1 MNINNKINIDIMET
15 TTTKTENK
23 MVKMFN
29 ELKAKHP
36 DAVILFRVG
45 DFYESYFDDAKKVSE
60 VLGITLTKR
69 SGEDGYYLAGF
80 PHHALDTYLPKLI
93 RAGLR
98 VAICDDIS
106 EPVKLKKRGS
116 NETTQE
122 PQVKDA
128 DAEEIKDEEQPQEPQ
143 TDEQPTETKSTKIIY
158 TDKEAEDYTP
168 KNGKTFALTE
178 MQEIIGGY
186 VEPIRLNDGRMII
199 VDEDGKS
206 KDKAVNIPATN
217 ILRRDHFTT
226 DYIVGTAIV
235 CDADMVD

>member
-1 MNINNKINIDIMET
+1 MET

-23 MVKMFN
+23 MVKQFN

-45 DFYESYFDDAKKVSE
+45 DFYESYFDDAKKVADAT
-60 VLGITLTKR
+60 GATLTKR
-69 SGEDGYYLAGF
+69 SGEDGYYLTGF

-106 EPVKLKKRGS
+106 EPNKIEKRGS
-116 NETTQE
+116 DETTE
-122 PQVKDA
+122 PQVEDA

-143 TDEQPTETKSTKIIY
+143 TDEQPTETKSAKIIY

-168 KNGKTFALTE
+168 KNGRTFELEE
-178 MQEIIGGY
+178 MQEIVGGY

-217 ILRRDHFTT
+217 ILRRDHYTT

-235 CDADMVD
+235 CDADMID

>member
-1 MNINNKINIDIMET
+1 MET
-15 TTTKTENK
+15 KKAVNK
-23 MVKMFN
+23 MVETFN

-45 DFYESYFDDAKKVSE
+45 DFYESYFEDAKKVSK

-69 SGEDGYYLAGF
+69 SGEDGYYLTGF
-80 PHHALDTYLPKLI
+80 PYHALDTYLPKPI

-98 VAICDDIS
+98 AAICDDIS
-106 EPVKLKKRGS
+106 EPIKLKTRGS
-116 NETTQE
+116 DETTHE
-122 PQVKDA
+122 PQVEDA
-128 DAEEIKDEEQPQEPQ
+128 EPEEIKAAEQPQEPQ
-143 TDEQPTETKSTKIIY
+143 TDEQPTETKSAKIIY

-217 ILRRDHFTT
+217 ILRRDHYTT

-235 CDADMVD
+235 CDADMVE

>member
-1 MNINNKINIDIMET
+1 MET

-29 ELKAKHP
+29 ELKAKHS

-45 DFYESYFDDAKKVSE
+45 DFYVSYFDDAKKLSE
-60 VLGITLTKR
+60 VLGLTLKN
-69 SGEDGYYLAGF
+69 DLAGF
-80 PHHALDTYLPKLI
+80 RYHALDTYLPKLI

-106 EPVKLKKRGS
+106 EPIKLKRRGS
-116 NETTQE
+116 DETTQE
-122 PQVKDA
+122 PQVEDA
-128 DAEEIKDEEQPQEPQ
+128 DAEEIKDEEQPQEPK
-143 TDEQPTETKSTKIIY
+143 TDEQATETKSAKIIY

-168 KNGKTFALTE
+168 KNGKTFEFDELKG
-178 MQEIIGGY
+178 IVGGY
-186 VEPIRLNDGRMII
+186 FEIVWLNDGRMII

-217 ILRRDHFTT
+217 ILRRDHYTT

-235 CDADMVD
+235 CDADMVE

>member
-1 MNINNKINIDIMET
+1 MET

-23 MVKMFN
+23 MIKQFN

-45 DFYESYFDDAKKVSE
+45 DFYESRFDDAEKIAD
-60 VLGITLTKR
+60 VLGLTLTRQAKT
-69 SGEDGYYLAGF
+69 EMDLAGF
-80 PHHALDTYLPKLI
+80 PYHALDTYLPKLI

-106 EPVKLKKRGS
+106 EPTKLKKRGS
-116 NETTQE
+116 DETTQE
-122 PQVKDA
+122 PQMEDA
-128 DAEEIKDEEQPQEPQ
+128 DAEEIKDEEQPQESQ
-143 TDEQPTETKSTKIIY
+143 TDEQPTETKSAKIIY

-186 VEPIRLNDGRMII
+186 VEPIRLNDGRIII

-235 CDADMVD
+235 CDADMIE

>member
-1 MNINNKINIDIMET
+1 MET

-23 MVKMFN
+23 MVETFN

-45 DFYESYFDDAKKVSE
+45 DFYESRFDDAKKIAD
-60 VLGITLTKR
+60 VLGLTLTRQAKTKM
-69 SGEDGYYLAGF
+69 DLAGF
-80 PHHALDTYLPKLI
+80 PYHALDTYLPKLI

-106 EPVKLKKRGS
+106 EPIKLKKRGS
-116 NETTQE
+116 DETTQE
-122 PQVKDA
+122 PQVEDA
-128 DAEEIKDEEQPQEPQ
+128 DAEEVKDEEQPQEQQ
-143 TDEQPTETKSTKIIY
+143 TDEQPTETKSAKIIY
-158 TDKEAEDYTP
+158 TDKGAEDYTP
-168 KNGKTFALTE
+168 KNGTTFELEE
-178 MQEIIGGY
+178 MQKIVGGY
-186 VEPIRLNDGRMII
+186 IEIVRLRDGRMII

-217 ILRRDHFTT
+217 ILRRDHYTT

-235 CDADMVD
+235 CDADMID

>member
-1 MNINNKINIDIMET
+1 MET
-15 TTTKTENK
+15 TTTKTESK
-23 MVKMFN
+23 MVKQFN

-45 DFYESYFDDAKKVSE
+45 DFYESYFEDAKKVADAT
-60 VLGITLTKR
+60 GTTLTKR
-69 SGEDGYYLAGF
+69 SGEDGYYLTGF
-80 PHHALDTYLPKLI
+80 PHHALDIYLPKII
-93 RAGLR
+93 RAGNR
-98 VAICDDIS
+98 VAICDDIFKAIKQES
-106 EPVKLKKRGS
+106 S
-116 NETTQE
+116 DSDETTQE
-122 PQVKDA
+122 PQVEDA
-128 DAEEIKDEEQPQEPQ
+128 EAEEIKDEEQPQEPQ
-143 TDEQPTETKSTKIIY
+143 TDEQPTETKSAKIIY

-186 VEPIRLNDGRMII
+186 IEPIRLNDGRMII

-206 KDKAVNIPATN
+206 KNKAVNIPVTN

-235 CDADMVD
+235 CDDDMID

>member
-1 MNINNKINIDIMET
+1 MRKMIET
-15 TTTKTENK
+15 FK
-23 MVKMFN
+23 M
-29 ELKAKHP
+29 LKEKHS
-36 DAVILFRVG
+36 DVLILFRVG
-45 DFYESYFDDAKKVSE
+45 DFYESYFEDAKKVSE
-60 VLGITLTKR
+60 VLGVTLTENEKDDIFIT
-69 SGEDGYYLAGF
+69 SF
-80 PHHALDTYLPKLI
+80 PTQSLDTYLPKLI

-106 EPVKLKKRGS
+106 EPTKLKKRGS

-122 PQVKDA
+122 PQVEDA
-128 DAEEIKDEEQPQEPQ
+128 DAEEIKDDEQPQEPQ
-143 TDEQPTETKSTKIIY
+143 TDVQPTETKSAKIIY
-158 TDKEAEDYTP
+158 TDKETEDYTP

-186 VEPIRLNDGRMII
+186 VEPIRLTDGRMII
-199 VDEDGKS
+199 VDEGGKS

-235 CDADMVD
+235 CDADMID

>member
-1 MNINNKINIDIMET
+1 MET

-23 MVKMFN
+23 MVKQFN
-29 ELKAKHP
+29 ELKARHP

-45 DFYESYFDDAKKVSE
+45 DFYESYFDDAKKVADAT
-60 VLGITLTKR
+60 GATLTKR
-69 SGEDGYYLAGF
+69 SGEDGYYLTGF

-93 RAGLR
+93 RAGSR

-106 EPVKLKKRGS
+106 EPTKIEKRGS
-116 NETTQE
+116 DETTE
-122 PQVKDA
+122 PQVEDA

-143 TDEQPTETKSTKIIY
+143 TDEQPTETKSAKIIY

-186 VEPIRLNDGRMII
+186 IEPIRLNDGRMII

-217 ILRRDHFTT
+217 ILRRDHYTT

-235 CDADMVD
+235 CDADMID

>member
-1 MNINNKINIDIMET
+1 MET

-23 MVKMFN
+23 MVKQFN

-45 DFYESYFDDAKKVSE
+45 DFYESYFDDAKKVADAT
-60 VLGITLTKR
+60 GATLTKR
-69 SGEDGYYLAGF
+69 SGEDGYYLTGF

-106 EPVKLKKRGS
+106 EPTKIEKRGS
-116 NETTQE
+116 DETTE
-122 PQVKDA
+122 PQVEDA

-143 TDEQPTETKSTKIIY
+143 TDEQPTETKSAKIIY

-168 KNGKTFALTE
+168 KNGKSFALTE

-186 VEPIRLNDGRMII
+186 IEPIRLNDGRMII

-217 ILRRDHFTT
+217 ILRRDHYTT

-235 CDADMVD
+235 CDADMID

>member
-1 MNINNKINIDIMET
+1 MIET
-15 TTTKTENK
+15 FK
-23 MVKMFN
+23 M
-29 ELKAKHP
+29 LKEKHS
-36 DAVILFRVG
+36 DVLILFRVG
-45 DFYESYFDDAKKVSE
+45 DFYESYFEDAKKVSE
-60 VLGITLTKR
+60 VLGVTLTENEKDDIFIT
-69 SGEDGYYLAGF
+69 SF
-80 PHHALDTYLPKLI
+80 PTQSLDTYLPKLI

-106 EPVKLKKRGS
+106 EPIKLKKRGS

-122 PQVKDA
+122 PQVEDA
-128 DAEEIKDEEQPQEPQ
+128 DAEEIKDDEQPQEPQ
-143 TDEQPTETKSTKIIY
+143 TDEQPTETKSAKIIY

-168 KNGKTFALTE
+168 KNGKTFGLTE

-186 VEPIRLNDGRMII
+186 IEPIRLNDGRMII

-235 CDADMVD
+235 CDADMVE

>member
-1 MNINNKINIDIMET
+1 MET

-29 ELKAKHP
+29 ELKAKHS

-45 DFYESYFDDAKKVSE
+45 DFYETYFEDAKKIAE
-60 VLGITLTKR
+60 VLGLTLTRQAKTKM
-69 SGEDGYYLAGF
+69 DLTGF
-80 PHHALDTYLPKLI
+80 PYHALDTYLPKLI

-122 PQVKDA
+122 PQ
-128 DAEEIKDEEQPQEPQ
+128 
-143 TDEQPTETKSTKIIY
+143 TDEQATETKSAKIIY
-158 TDKEAEDYTP
+158 VDKEAEDYTP

-178 MQEIIGGY
+178 MQGIIGGY
-186 VEPIRLNDGRMII
+186 IEPIRLNDGRMII

-217 ILRRDHFTT
+217 ILRRDHYTA

-235 CDADMVD
+235 CDADMIE

>member
-1 MNINNKINIDIMET
+1 MET

-23 MVKMFN
+23 MVETFN

-45 DFYESYFDDAKKVSE
+45 DFYESRFDDAKKIAD
-60 VLGITLTKR
+60 VLGLTLTRQAKTKM
-69 SGEDGYYLAGF
+69 DLAGF
-80 PHHALDTYLPKLI
+80 PYHALDTYLPKLI

-106 EPVKLKKRGS
+106 EPVKLKHRGS
-116 NETTQE
+116 DETTQE
-122 PQVKDA
+122 PQVEDA
-128 DAEEIKDEEQPQEPQ
+128 DAEEVKDEEQPQEQQ
-143 TDEQPTETKSTKIIY
+143 TDEQPTETKSAKIIY

-186 VEPIRLNDGRMII
+186 IEPIRLNDGRMII

-235 CDADMVD
+235 CDADMID